1 MYSMYYIPCNYTCIT
16 FHENFLEIH
25 AIIILPTSG
34 TEKGNPKLGTF
45 VSVK

>member
-1 MYSMYYIPCNYTCIT
+1 MYSMYYIPCNYTRIT
-16 FHENFLEIH
+16 FQEFLEIH